1 MTSPL
6 HQAINLNNDAVN
18 LFGRN
23 QKERALENL
32 RMAIEI
38 MKEVVKR
45 GQRTDKHFDLP
56 YTAVSHCDYI
66 HIKSIDAT
74 NRPSDE
80 DLFIHKDMFRL
91 KYPSQSF
98 GVETIAMYS
107 AIILLNGALFHHR
120 KSPEGNMA
128 KCLFKAEKMYRASL
142 QLVQGSFLAGNT
154 TALIV
159 AVVASNNLA
168 QIELQRGVIQNVTR
182 RFRLLKQM
190 LQGRCYDIV
199 HVLPDYEI
207 KELLSNSLLADGLVG
222 ACAA

>member
-1 MTSPL
+1 MRTAL
-6 HQAINLNNDAVN
+6 HQAIDLNNEAVN

-23 QKERALENL
+23 QKEKAWENL

-38 MKEVVKR
+38 MKELVKR
-45 GQRTDKHFDLP
+45 GQRIDKHFDLP
-56 YTAVSHCDYI
+56 YTAVSHCRYI
-66 HIKSIDAT
+66 HIKSINAM
-74 NRPSDE
+74 NRPDDE

-91 KYPSQSF
+91 QYPSQSF

-107 AIILLNGALFHHR
+107 AIILFNGALFHHR
-120 KSPEGNMA
+120 KSPEGN
-128 KCLFKAEKMYRASL
+128 LFKAEKMYRASL
-142 QLVQGSFLAGNT
+142 QLVQESFLAGNT

-168 QIELQRGVIQNVTR
+168 QIELQRGAIQNVTR

-207 KELLSNSLLADGLVG
+207 KELLSNSLVADGLVA